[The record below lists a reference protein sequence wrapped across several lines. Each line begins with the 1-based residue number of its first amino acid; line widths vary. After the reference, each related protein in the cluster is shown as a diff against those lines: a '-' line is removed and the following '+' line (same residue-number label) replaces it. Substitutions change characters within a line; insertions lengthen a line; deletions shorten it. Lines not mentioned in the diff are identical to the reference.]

1 MFQTAQEFHSQIFK
15 FCWDILGSH
24 LIGCLWV
31 SLIIDQSECLICCFL
46 YTELTLFCTELHE
59 HCIYLNQSE
68 LSNFSMYISK
78 LEKNILT
85 CYKVDTRMD
94 DIQHSS
100 SPKSKMVSTYQSRC
114 VCCIL
119 ETNLRAISRPAL
131 FTVIYSKTDVYVTSN
146 KNKHSQREENIL
158 DLYLLYQKFIP
169 GRSVTSNVLTNVCD
183 SKFHTCTL
191 PLYKLASIH
200 GSVGWTS
207 THLTR
212 SDRAESLRCK
222 QEDN

>member
-1 MFQTAQEFHSQIFK
+1 MP
-15 FCWDILGSH
+15 
-24 LIGCLWV
+24 V
-31 SLIIDQSECLICCFL
+31 
-46 YTELTLFCTELHE
+46 LH
-59 HCIYLNQSE
+59 
-68 LSNFSMYISK
+68 
-78 LEKNILT
+78 
-85 CYKVDTRMD
+85 
-94 DIQHSS
+94 
-100 SPKSKMVSTYQSRC
+100 
-114 VCCIL
+114 
-119 ETNLRAISRPAL
+119 AISRPAL